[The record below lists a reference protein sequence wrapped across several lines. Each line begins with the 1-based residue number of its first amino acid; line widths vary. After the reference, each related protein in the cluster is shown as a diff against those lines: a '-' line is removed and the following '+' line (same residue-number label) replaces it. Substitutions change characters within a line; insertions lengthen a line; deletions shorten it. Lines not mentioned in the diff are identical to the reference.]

1 MVPLRRGHTR
11 RSRRGAFVRTGSGVL
26 PDAKSSGAP
35 KHHSPQSHSFA
46 HSVIPEP
53 HNVIPAK
60 QAVSKPL
67 SLWERVAEGRCD
79 PSQTQP
85 LSLWERVAEGRVRA
99 PNNPAA
105 PIHCR

>member
-1 MVPLRRGHTR
+1 MLNFIVPYWEPAALPRPRHPWIP
-11 RSRRGAFVRTGSGVL
+11 AFQAVSKLHPSEAMT
-26 PDAKSSGAP
+26 
-35 KHHSPQSHSFA
+35 
-46 HSVIPEP
+46 PEI
-53 HNVIPAK
+53 VIPAF

-79 PSQTQP
+79 PSQIQP

-99 PNNPAA
+99 PNHPAA

>member
-1 MVPLRRGHTR
+1 M
-11 RSRRGAFVRTGSGVL
+11 
-26 PDAKSSGAP
+26 AKT
-35 KHHSPQSHSFA
+35 
-46 HSVIPEP
+46 I
-53 HNVIPAK
+53 IPAK

-79 PSQTQP
+79 PSQIQPLSLWERVAEGRCDPSQIQP

>member
-1 MVPLRRGHTR
+1 MT
-11 RSRRGAFVRTGSGVL
+11 
-26 PDAKSSGAP
+26 
-35 KHHSPQSHSFA
+35 
-46 HSVIPEP
+46 PEI
-53 HNVIPAK
+53 VIPAF

-85 LSLWERVAEGRVRA
+85 LSLWERVAEGRYDPSQIQPLSLWERVAEGRVRA
-99 PNNPAA
+99 PNHPAA

>member
-1 MVPLRRGHTR
+1 MVGRSVPVCKPLGYDAPHT
-11 RSRRGAFVRTGSGVL
+11 
-26 PDAKSSGAP
+26 
-35 KHHSPQSHSFA
+35 
-46 HSVIPEP
+46 VIPAFQAVSKRHPSETQTP
-53 HNVIPAK
+53 EIVIPAK

>member
-1 MVPLRRGHTR
+1 MT
-11 RSRRGAFVRTGSGVL
+11 
-26 PDAKSSGAP
+26 P
-35 KHHSPQSHSFA
+35 KDFHALHHPW
-46 HSVIPEP
+46 
-53 HNVIPAK
+53 IPAF
-60 QAVSKPL
+60 QGVSKPL

-85 LSLWERVAEGRVRA
+85 LSLWERVAEGRCDSQTQPLSLWERVAEGQNPLSLWERVAEGRVRA

>member
-1 MVPLRRGHTR
+1 MRCPTQRQ
-11 RSRRGAFVRTGSGVL
+11 
-26 PDAKSSGAP
+26 GAP

-79 PSQTQP
+79 PSQIQPLSLWERVAEGRCDPSQTQP

-99 PNNPAA
+99 PQ
-105 PIHCR
+105 